1 MPLQALASPPDDSP
15 AVTIPEA
22 HEALQDRAVPLA
34 PTPMADLPRRPATR
48 PDRPTPAPGPGPL
61 PRDLPLGQDP
71 RLDRRASAAGE
82 SSIIRFR
89 RYPPGG
95 GE

>member
-1 MPLQALASPPDDSP
+1 MPLQALASPDDLAHDP
-15 AVTIPEA
+15 AADEA

-34 PTPMADLPRRPATR
+34 PTPMADLPRRPVSR

-61 PRDLPLGQDP
+61 PRDLPLVPDP
-71 RLDRRASAAGE
+71 RLDRRAAPAGE
-82 SSIIRFR
+82 SRIMRFR
-89 RYPPGG
+89 RYPHGG